1 LKYGRG
7 KMKAEGG
14 HKTSSGMET
23 KDRIRRCEEGD
34 FNLPIG
40 KRIYDLKDTT
50 LIMGIVNVTPD
61 SFSDGGKHYSVNDAV
76 EGALK
81 MIDDGAHIID
91 IGGEST
97 RPGAESVTLKE
108 ELDRVIPVIKGV
120 GERSDI
126 PISIDTYKSEV
137 AKEAV
142 DAGASM
148 INDISGMRFDEKM
161 APLAA
166 ELDIPVV
173 LMHIKGTPK
182 DMQKDPK
189 YDDLIGEITD
199 YLGGSIEIAVRAGVD
214 FEKIIVDPGI
224 GFGKT
229 WDDNLTIIK
238 RITDFYV
245 LGRPVMIGASQKAFI
260 GGVTGRDA
268 GDRLWGSLGA
278 AAAAALYGAH
288 MVRVHNVPE
297 TKDAVDVIDAIKRES
312 IERRA

>member
-1 LKYGRG
+1 
-7 KMKAEGG
+7 MI
-14 HKTSSGMET
+14 S
-23 KDRIRRCEEGD
+23 RCEEGN
-34 FNLPIG
+34 FRLPVG
-40 KRIYDLKDTT
+40 GRNYDLKGRT

-61 SFSDGGKHYSVNDAV
+61 SFSDGGKHYRVDDALN
-76 EGALK
+76 GALK

-97 RPGAESVTLKE
+97 RPGAESITIGE
-108 ELDRVIPVIKGV
+108 ELDRVIPVIEGV
-120 GERSDI
+120 RERSDV
-126 PISIDTYKSEV
+126 PISIDTYKSKV

-142 DAGASM
+142 VAGASM
-148 INDISGMRFDEKM
+148 INDISGMRFDEEM

-166 ELDIPVV
+166 ELGIPVV

-182 DMQKDPK
+182 DMQKNPT
-189 YDDLIGEITD
+189 YDDLTGEITD
-199 YLGGSIEIAVRAGVD
+199 YLGGSIEIAVKAGVD

-245 LGRPVMIGASQKAFI
+245 LGRPVLIGASQKAFI
-260 GGVTGRDA
+260 GGVTGRET

-278 AAAAALYGAH
+278 AAAAAIYGAH
-288 MVRVHNVPE
+288 IVRVHNVPE
-297 TKDAVDVIDAIKRES
+297 TKEVIEVIDAVKRES